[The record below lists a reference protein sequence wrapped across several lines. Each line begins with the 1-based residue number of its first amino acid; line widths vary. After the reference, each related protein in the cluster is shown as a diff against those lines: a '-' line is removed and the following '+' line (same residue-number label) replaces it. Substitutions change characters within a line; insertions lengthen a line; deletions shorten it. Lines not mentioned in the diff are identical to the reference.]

1 MSEHFGSN
9 IKNKLVKI
17 LNLFLSI
24 KDAFKPKLEKVE
36 VVEKK
41 RSKKKKN
48 KKNKEENANNANLKN
63 SFSNN
68 NSFSDDEHSPV
79 FHLTIT
85 TLEDLWDYMK
95 EISNSLFKY
104 NLKDMKE

>member
-24 KDAFKPKLEKVE
+24 KDAFRPKIDKVE
-36 VVEKK
+36 VEKK
-41 RSKKKKN
+41 RSKKKKQ
-48 KKNKEENANNANLKN
+48 KKQKEENANNANCYVNANNANN
-63 SFSNN
+63 SN

-79 FHLTIT
+79 FHLSIA
-85 TLEDLWDYMK
+85 TLEDLW
-95 EISNSLFKY
+95 E
-104 NLKDMKE
+104 